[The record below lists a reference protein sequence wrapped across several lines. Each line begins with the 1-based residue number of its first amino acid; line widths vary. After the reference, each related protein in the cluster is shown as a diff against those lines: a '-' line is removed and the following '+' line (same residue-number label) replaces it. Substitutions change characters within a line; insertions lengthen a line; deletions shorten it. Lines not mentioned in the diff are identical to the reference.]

1 MSTLLS
7 NAATRGS
14 DLVLGIVGVISGLM
28 WAALVVWEYQADL
41 VTGPNSGAKLINQ
54 LGFLVATLGYVALL
68 VGIHRARP
76 AGSGRLAPAFTAV
89 FVAAWVAILIGDVV
103 GLVSD
108 VDQDANLFLPLG
120 GLLQGVGATGVG
132 VTVARAKVWT
142 GWPRWW
148 PLILAVYVVAALLIP
163 AFAGRGPDMLR
174 ESLWALCY
182 SVLGLALVVSARQS
196 SLPSKVDGT

>member
-1 MSTLLS
+1 MLDRAGDPRLP
-7 NAATRGS
+7 AHLGALH
-14 DLVLGIVGVISGLM
+14 LV
-28 WAALVVWEYQADL
+28 
-41 VTGPNSGAKLINQ
+41 
-54 LGFLVATLGYVALL
+54 
-68 VGIHRARP
+68 H
-76 AGSGRLAPAFTAV
+76 
-89 FVAAWVAILIGDVV
+89 
-103 GLVSD
+103 
-108 VDQDANLFLPLG
+108 
-120 GLLQGVGATGVG
+120 GLLQGVGATAVG

-196 SLPSKVDGT
+196 FWPSKVDRT